1 MVAESTIESDTAD
14 SLRKNVFEGITFIC
28 SLSKKKHD
36 FRLWQCFR
44 DFYKTLVHLFG
55 NKFFSYF
62 FLFFVIISSYFHR
75 CNVKNIH
82 FFSKCILQTPKREE
96 NSSSIMPVI
105 NSNCSNHAISCH
117 IMI

>member
-62 FLFFVIISSYFHR
+62 FFF
-75 CNVKNIH
+75 
-82 FFSKCILQTPKREE
+82 L
-96 NSSSIMPVI
+96 
-105 NSNCSNHAISCH
+105 
-117 IMI
+117 